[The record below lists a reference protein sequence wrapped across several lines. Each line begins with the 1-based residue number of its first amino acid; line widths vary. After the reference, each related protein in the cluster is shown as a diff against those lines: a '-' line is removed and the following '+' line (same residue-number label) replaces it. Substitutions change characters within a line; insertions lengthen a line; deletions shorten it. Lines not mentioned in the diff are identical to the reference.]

1 MAIQNIT
8 VRVGDLNTPIE
19 IQRFEH
25 ATDDYGFLTPIW
37 KTIAKPRCRVDFD
50 DRLIR
55 QILRDDGVDTTTVKL
70 FTMRYIPNITTKD
83 RIYYKNTPYEIYS
96 VQNINDKDRFMRLWG
111 RELDPV
117 T

>member
-1 MAIQNIT
+1 MAVQNI
-8 VRVGDLNTPIE
+8 VVSVGQLNTPIE

-25 ATDDYGFLTPIW
+25 ATDEYGFSTPIW

-55 QILRDDGVDTTTVKL
+55 QRLQDDGINSTTVKL

-83 RIYYKNTPYEIYS
+83 RIFYKNTAYEIYS
-96 VQNINDKDRFMRLWG
+96 VQNLNENNRFMRLWG

>member
-1 MAIQNIT
+1 MAVQNIT
-8 VRVGDLNTPIE
+8 VSVGTLNTPIE

-25 ATDDYGFLTPIW
+25 DADEHGFMKPIW
-37 KTIAKPRCRVDFD
+37 KTIAKARCRVDFD

-55 QILRDDGVDTTTVKL
+55 QILRDDGVDSTTVKL

-83 RIYYKNTPYEIYS
+83 RIFYKNTAYEIYS
-96 VQNINDKDRFMRLWG
+96 VQNINDNNRFMRLWG

>member
-1 MAIQNIT
+1 MAVQT
-8 VRVGDLNTPIE
+8 VNVAVGSLNTPIE

-25 ATDDYGFLTPIW
+25 ATDEHGFLTPVW
-37 KTIAKPRCRVDFD
+37 TTIARPRCRVDFD

-55 QILRDDGVDTTTVKL
+55 QRLNDDGVDATSVKL

-83 RIYYKNTPYEIYS
+83 RIWYKGTAFEIYS
-96 VQNINDKDRFMRLWG
+96 VQNLNEKNRFMRLWG
-111 RELDPV
+111 RELEPN